1 MKADEFIKHVK
12 ERGHIDSREEARE
25 ATRATLCVLGE
36 RLFGGER
43 DDLAA
48 QLPPELQPF
57 LLEPVESESF
67 GLEEFFERV
76 GEEEGIGI
84 DQAQEHARAVISVLC
99 DAVTQGEI
107 DDVKSQLPKDFAA
120 LFEGTRH

>member
-1 MKADEFIKHVK
+1 MKADQFIKEVK
-12 ERGHIDSREEARE
+12 ERAGLASREDAIE
-25 ATRATLCVLGE
+25 ATQATLSILGE

-57 LLEPVESESF
+57 LLLAKENQKF
-67 GLEEFFERV
+67 DLDEFFLRIS
-76 GEEEGIGI
+76 EEEEC
-84 DQAQEHARAVISVLC
+84 AVEEAAEHARAVIDVLC
-99 DAVTQGEI
+99 DAVTAGEI
-107 DDVKSQLPKDFAA
+107 EDIKSQLPKDFAA

>member
-1 MKADEFIKHVK
+1 MKADEFIKQVK
-12 ERGHIDSREEARE
+12 ERAHLDSRDQALE

-43 DDLAA
+43 NDLAA

-57 LLEPVESESF
+57 LLEPMESESF
-67 GLEEFFERV
+67 DLKEFFERV
-76 GEEEGIGI
+76 GEEEGIGTA
-84 DQAQEHARAVISVLC
+84 QAQQHATAVISVLC
-99 DAVTQGEI
+99 DAVTRGEI
-107 DDVKSQLPKDFAA
+107 EDVKSQLPKDFAA

>member
-1 MKADEFIKHVK
+1 MKADQFIKEVK
-12 ERGHIDSREEARE
+12 ERAGLASREEAIE
-25 ATRATLCVLGE
+25 ATQATLSILGE

-57 LLEPVESESF
+57 LLLAKESHKF
-67 GLEEFFERV
+67 DVDEFFVRIS
-76 GEEEGIGI
+76 EEEECAV
-84 DQAQEHARAVISVLC
+84 DEAAEHARAVIEVLC
-99 DAVTQGEI
+99 DAVTAGEI
-107 DDVKSQLPKDFAA
+107 EDIKSQLPKDFAA